1 MLLSGFDARFSDLQY
16 HVILTERCN
25 LNCGYCGGTRHV
37 NDIPLDVA
45 YDVGQLA
52 NFIAHD
58 NEAIIGFYGGEPL
71 LAVDKMYDVMDQV
84 PAKAF
89 TLQTNGTHLDE
100 VDPSYLNRLDAIL
113 VSIDGGREITDA
125 NRGGGVYGTVIDNC
139 RTIRRRGFKND
150 LIARMAFSRRG
161 NIYRDVTHLLELI
174 EPTFDHVHWQLDVFW
189 SEIRDEHEVEEWLD
203 KYDEGVASLIQDFGQ
218 SLSQGVV
225 LGVVPFIPIL
235 CTLMTGEPVPHIRCG
250 SGRDSFAVMTSGR
263 IDLCPIAPD
272 LPYSAVGDIRNTSPD
287 YLRDIHPVGEPCS
300 LCPDKWVCGGRCLF
314 ANKTMF
320 WGERWFE
327 RVCAST
333 RHMIRGLEKLVE
345 PTRRLIREGVLK
357 GDALDYPSM
366 NNGCEIIP

>member
-1 MLLSGFDARFSDLQY
+1 MLLSGFDVRFPDLQY
-16 HVILTERCN
+16 HVVLTESCN
-25 LNCGYCGGTRHV
+25 LDCGYCGGTRHV
-37 NDIPLDVA
+37 AGIPLDIA
-45 YDVGQLA
+45 YDVDELA

-58 NEAIIGFYGGEPL
+58 PEAIVGFYGGEPL
-71 LAVDKMYDVMDQV
+71 LALDEMYEIMDRV

-100 VDPSYLNRLDAIL
+100 VDSTHLRRLDAIL
-113 VSIDGGREITDA
+113 VSIDGVREVTDA
-125 NRGGGVYGTVIDNC
+125 NRREGVYDKVIDNC
-139 RTIRRRGFKND
+139 RLARRRGFEND

-161 NIYRDVTHLLELI
+161 NIFRDVTHLLELI
-174 EPTFDHVHWQLDVFW
+174 DPSFDHVHWQLDVFW
-189 SEIRDEHEVEEWLD
+189 SEIRDEHKVEAWLD
-203 KYDEGVASLIQDFGQ
+203 EYDKGVARLIQNFGE
-218 SLSQGVV
+218 SLNQGVV

-287 YLRDIHPVGEPCS
+287 SLRDILPVGEPCS